1 MFAREEIKTIIP
13 HREPFLFLDRVTHLQ
28 PGLSG
33 KGIYRVDPRG
43 GWVEGHFPDYP
54 IFPGV
59 LQLEAVAQLGSVVVL
74 SPQERRGML
83 AFFTGID
90 KVRFRRQVLPED
102 VMELSVELNRLRRNF
117 GSGKGIAKVDGKIV
131 LQAQINYILGE
142 PDEGG

>member
-1 MFAREEIKTIIP
+1 MFSREEIKAIIP

-33 KGIYRVDPRG
+33 KGIYRVDPQG
-43 GWVEGHFPDYP
+43 GWVEGHFPHYP

-74 SPQERRGML
+74 SPRERRGLL

-102 VMELSVELNRLRRNF
+102 VMELSVELSKIRKKF
-117 GSGKGIAKVDGKIV
+117 GSGKGIAKVDGEIV
-131 LQAQINYILGE
+131 LEAQINYILGE
-142 PDEGG
+142 PGEAG